1 MSHFRVPILIL
12 LFLSIMSAMTV
23 HAASLDLK
31 VDRVVVAP
39 EQQQNIRVICD
50 NMQGKDSCIGTLH
63 VYVEHNLSSRI
74 EVGKQKVNLEAGAKK
89 TFQFAWQP
97 EEDYWGCSVKAELVV
112 SQASA
117 VKSNRYDF
125 VVTRNLVKASP
136 AMGVSH
142 SGGSL
147 NTDQLDERAS
157 EFADGGIPLLE
168 IFSWTPDLWEHINPR
183 ESSWKAGQGGF
194 PESVKSISTL
204 IERAHTRGM
213 KVYSYAQNSFRGKIG
228 EDWSQSNTED
238 LLFPDPE
245 AKVIG
250 RRSGDAFV
258 AYSNPFNIKTLNRGL
273 DEYAEALKRFE
284 FDGIRWDGHPGIF
297 YTPIS
302 DWISRCNGS
311 TSSYPYNDKGQPLVP
326 DDPDGTNAQLVRYTY
341 DRIGKKLPKLKW
353 GFNITMG
360 PREIGGHNTRFP
372 QMFRM
377 LATGNMILHESHV
390 HCGPDGRPYIA
401 SNQRWNTIQDDLA
414 YSSELLHILGGYI
427 YRGDVGIGRNEPFL
441 KHLFSMYFASRTRVF
456 GVNPWY
462 GSIPDAGKF
471 PLDYTRF
478 ALRYNKF
485 LFHPSLNRINPQV
498 PLQRI
503 SVSSNAP
510 FPVRFESTCYDLFQD
525 QKLYTVINL
534 LNSPLTEQVNVFN
547 TPEPKLAEKTVVN
560 IRTPLG
566 LDAKTARYYVL
577 SPEWEQRAILVKP
590 ESPTHPVV
598 SINVP
603 SFKYWAM
610 VICEYP
616 VISENKDKASQNQS
630 FLPVYD

>member
-1 MSHFRVPILIL
+1 MSHFRFTILIL
-12 LFLSIMSAMTV
+12 SLLSIVSAGAV
-23 HAASLDLK
+23 HAASLNLN

-39 EQQQNIRVICD
+39 GQQQNIRVTCD
-50 NMQGKDSCIGTLH
+50 NMQDKESCIGVLY
-63 VYVEHNLSSRI
+63 VYVSHDLASRA
-74 EVGKQKVNLEAGAKK
+74 EVGNQQVNIEAGAKK
-89 TFQFAWQP
+89 SFQFAWQP
-97 EEDYWGCSVKAELVV
+97 DQDYWGCSVVAELVI
-112 SQASA
+112 SQASTI
-117 VKSNRYDF
+117 KSNSYDF
-125 VVTRNLVKASP
+125 VVTRNLVMASP

-147 NTDQLDERAS
+147 NADQLDERVR

-168 IFSWTPDLWEHINPR
+168 IYSWTPDLWEHINPR
-183 ESSWKAGQGGF
+183 ESSWKTGQGRF

-204 IERAHTRGM
+204 IERAHARGM
-213 KVYSYAQNSFRGKIG
+213 QVYSYAQNSFRGKVG
-228 EDWSQSNTED
+228 EDWSQSNRED
-238 LLFPDPE
+238 LLFPDSD
-245 AKVIG
+245 AKIIG
-250 RRSGDAFV
+250 RRSGDEFV
-258 AYSNPFNIKTLNRGL
+258 AYSNPFNIKVLNRGL
-273 DEYAEALKRFE
+273 DEYAQTLKRFA

-297 YTPIS
+297 YTPIN

-311 TSSYPYNDKGQPLVP
+311 TSSYPYNHQGQPLVL

-341 DRIGKKLPKLKW
+341 ERIGKTLPDLKW
-353 GFNITMG
+353 GFNITIG
-360 PREIGGHNTRFP
+360 PPETGGYNIRFP
-372 QMFRM
+372 QMFRV
-377 LATGNMILHESHV
+377 LATDNMILHESHV

-401 SNQRWNTIQDDLA
+401 SNQRWNTIQDDLT
-414 YSSELLHILGGYI
+414 YSSELLHVLGGYI
-427 YRGDVGIGRNEPFL
+427 YRGDVSVGRNEAFL

-456 GVNPWY
+456 AVNPWY
-462 GSIPDAGKF
+462 DRIPGAGKF

-503 SVSSNAP
+503 SVSSDAP

-534 LNSPLTEQVNVFN
+534 LNSPLTEQVNVYN
-547 TPEPKLAEKTVVN
+547 TPEPKIANKTVVN

-566 LDAKTARYYVL
+566 LDAKVARYHVL
-577 SPEWEQRAILVKP
+577 SPEWEQRSILVQP
-590 ESPTHPVV
+590 ESPTRPVV

-603 SFKYWAM
+603 PFKYWAM
-610 VICEYP
+610 VVCEYP
-616 VISENKDKASQNQS
+616 VISGKQDQASQNQS